1 MENTSVPYSG
11 DSAGKAEWG
20 TKQALLK
27 RYEGLNIY
35 TLNRWLSE
43 MRNDATFRQGV
54 INPTHKIV
62 LINFVTFQEFL
73 FWKQHHYIR
82 NV

>member
-54 INPTHKIV
+54 INPTHKIWPRIKSV
-62 LINFVTFQEFL
+62 QV
-73 FWKQHHYIR
+73 K
-82 NV
+82 